1 MYLGHQKPG
10 NFFSV
15 PLGQWSL
22 LKITI
27 CSLVDPKSKSL
38 LRDFVT
44 MCDSASARNEFVL
57 FCRLCLMWRHAPHQ
71 ISHPPAPG
79 DEGSHHNWRKN
90 RKRRKESLEILKI
103 ITYFDD
109 ILIEM
114 RNSKSHSQFP
124 WTCKKS
130 KRLRELHYVSQY
142 VVLWQSYTLHTDKSP
157 G

>member
-1 MYLGHQKPG
+1 MLRIKL
-10 NFFSV
+10 V
-15 PLGQWSL
+15 TRRPLEM
-22 LKITI
+22 KAATTI
-27 CSLVDPKSKSL
+27 
-38 LRDFVT
+38 
-44 MCDSASARNEFVL
+44 E
-57 FCRLCLMWRHAPHQ
+57 
-71 ISHPPAPG
+71 
-79 DEGSHHNWRKN
+79 EKN

-103 ITYFDD
+103 VTYFDH

-130 KRLRELHYVSQY
+130 KRLRELHYFSQY